1 MIERPS
7 VPPSLR
13 PTAPQDT
20 RRVVETG
27 APVRLRARWGGRT
40 GIVRR
45 LSPLAPLTSEN
56 PRLHGFAPCAGF
68 PEIWAVSS
76 TETVFEA
83 FEINSR
89 RRASGSTG
97 FEPFGSLGLLH
108 ELLHEKARSS
118 CRRVQKVVGGPG
130 FEPGASRSRPCTV
143 EPASKPG
150 ICTRGY
156 RACKVGTIVA
166 T

>member
-76 TETVFEA
+76 TEPVFEG

-97 FEPFGSLGLLH
+97 FEPFEGLGLLH
-108 ELLHEKARSS
+108 ELLHEKAQGSRHRAGRSAACS
-118 CRRVQKVVGGPG
+118 PPSPSNARNVRRDEHGADGIDCRMLARRT
-130 FEPGASRSRPCTV
+130 ADL
-143 EPASKPG
+143 
-150 ICTRGY
+150 
-156 RACKVGTIVA
+156 
-166 T
+166 